1 MEMELQ
7 KSRNELLHR
16 TNVIAKI
23 RAGKTPT
30 RDELKKKAAAM
41 LGVDEKLVVVDKL
54 SQHFG
59 EKIAT
64 AYLKAYDNAKYM
76 TDIELKY
83 RIKRNGVLEEEKK
96 KKSEESK

>member
-1 MEMELQ
+1 MEIELQ

-16 TNVIAKI
+16 TNVVVKI

-30 RDELKKKAAAM
+30 RDELRKKAAAM
-41 LGVDEKLVVVDKL
+41 LGADEKLVVVDKI

-64 AYLKAYDNAKYM
+64 AYLKVYDDVKHLK
-76 TDIELKY
+76 DIELKY
-83 RIKRNGVLEEEKK
+83 KLKRNGALEEEKK
-96 KKSEESK
+96 KEKKE